1 VADAVI
7 CADIGTSSLKV
18 AVISGSGEVLGR
30 SRRQFLLR
38 FTAHA
43 ASEWLPALKKAL
55 AEIEME
61 KGVCA
66 SALGGAVPSALCISG
81 NGPTLV
87 SQDCETLLWSAAV
100 DSGGSKSLF
109 IPRIKA
115 FKERYPDSFAKTSF
129 LYSGPEFL
137 IWQLTGASV
146 TILPEERYSAAYWS
160 AETLQQAGLGGSD
173 AAKMPPFVQP
183 GEQAGV
189 LKEDLCSFAKAGLPV
204 FCGAPDFIC
213 ALVGTGTLC
222 EGLLCDRAGS
232 SEGLNLCTAVPFAGE
247 NIRTLPSVIPGLW
260 NASYLLPESG
270 SRFSNFKQLYE
281 RGSGREIDLN
291 TLVQLCIQNPM
302 NVPLLEQGK
311 YLMLQTAMQVRD
323 GLAVLLAEADEKGMP
338 LPKCMTVTGG
348 QASNDA
354 WNQMKS
360 NVTGLVVAVPACTD
374 AELLGDAV
382 FAFTALGLFAS
393 IKEGAISLCR
403 IAKSFEPQ
411 DL

>member
-1 VADAVI
+1 
-7 CADIGTSSLKV
+7 
-18 AVISGSGEVLGR
+18 
-30 SRRQFLLR
+30 
-38 FTAHA
+38 
-43 ASEWLPALKKAL
+43 
-55 AEIEME
+55 M
-61 KGVCA
+61 
-66 SALGGAVPSALCISG
+66 
-81 NGPTLV
+81 
-87 SQDCETLLWSAAV
+87 
-100 DSGGSKSLF
+100 
-109 IPRIKA
+109 
-115 FKERYPDSFAKTSF
+115 
-129 LYSGPEFL
+129 
-137 IWQLTGASV
+137 
-146 TILPEERYSAAYWS
+146 
-160 AETLQQAGLGGSD
+160 
-173 AAKMPPFVQP
+173 
-183 GEQAGV
+183 
-189 LKEDLCSFAKAGLPV
+189 
-204 FCGAPDFIC
+204 
-213 ALVGTGTLC
+213 
-222 EGLLCDRAGS
+222 
-232 SEGLNLCTAVPFAGE
+232 
-247 NIRTLPSVIPGLW
+247 IPGLW

-360 NVTGLVVAVPACTD
+360 NVTGLVVGVPACTD